1 MALSD
6 KEIDYLEEHLPELMA
21 TATKQ
26 AYWQTL
32 ASGQSVLIAQ
42 NGQLIR
48 VYPDGTRAF
57 VKNIK
62 PRMSVELDKTIQL
75 C

>member
-6 KEIDYLEEHLPELMA
+6 NEIDYLEENLPELMA

-57 VKNIK
+57 VKNIN
-62 PRMSVELDKTIQL
+62 PPIEVELVKTIQL